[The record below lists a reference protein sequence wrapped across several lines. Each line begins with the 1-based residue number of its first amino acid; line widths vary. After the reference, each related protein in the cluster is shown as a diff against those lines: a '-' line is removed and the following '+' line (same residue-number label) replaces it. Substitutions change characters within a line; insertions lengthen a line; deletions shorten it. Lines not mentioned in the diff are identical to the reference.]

1 MLCLQGQYIHKKE
14 VVAAQGVKIIAKD
27 LDNSLAG
34 LPLHVAY
41 HPDEVPI
48 YEARVRIYSYI
59 SILVC
64 STLSVTV
71 FGEKVCTVWTK

>member
-1 MLCLQGQYIHKKE
+1 MIFPHQGSYIHRKE

-41 HPDEVPI
+41 QQDEIEI
-48 YEARVRIYSYI
+48 YKVYGNFNDNHQMQFG
-59 SILVC
+59 
-64 STLSVTV
+64 LSLEHIVDSCV
-71 FGEKVCTVWTK
+71 LDIV